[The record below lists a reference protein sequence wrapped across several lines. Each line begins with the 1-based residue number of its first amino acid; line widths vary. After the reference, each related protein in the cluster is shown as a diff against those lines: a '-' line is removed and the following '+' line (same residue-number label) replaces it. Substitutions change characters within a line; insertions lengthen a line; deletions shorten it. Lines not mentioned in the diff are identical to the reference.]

1 MMSCDVVC
9 SGWVMVMVMVTVDGD
24 GDEKYNVLDLN
35 L

>member
-1 MMSCDVVC
+1 MSCDVVC